1 MSHTPGPYK
10 IITADLGDDF
20 ACIVPVEI
28 HAANGTVVSQ
38 SGGLAPDNEEWR
50 SEELFANAHLLAA
63 APELLSATEAWI
75 AAMDRWLE
83 TGEPA
88 SPEESKA
95 IYEAAVA
102 AVAKARGSA

>member
-1 MSHTPGPYK
+1 MPRATH
-10 IITADLGDDF
+10 
-20 ACIVPVEI
+20 EI
-28 HAANGTVVSQ
+28 HA
-38 SGGLAPDNEEWR
+38 
-50 SEELFANAHLLAA
+50 
-63 APELLSATEAWI
+63 ELLSATEAWI

-95 IYEAAVA
+95 IYEAVVA